1 MAGLYIHIPFCAS
14 RCIYCGFYSTTL
26 SSLTTEYIDAVC
38 KEMQLRKQ
46 YISEPV
52 GSVYLGGGT
61 PSQLSIEQLKKL
73 FDNADRIWGISHA
86 KEITLECNP
95 DDITKTYASYLSIL
109 PINRISLGVQTFSD
123 KRLGFLCRRHNT
135 QQVYDAVSLLR
146 EAGFNNISI
155 DLMFGFPDETIE
167 EWEEDIRQALLLNV
181 EHISAYSLMYE
192 EGTPLFKMLQQGKV
206 TELDDK
212 ISQDM
217 YELLTKR
224 LKEAG
229 YEHYEISNFAK
240 PSFRSQHNSSYWKSI
255 PYIGIGAAAH
265 SYNRISRQW
274 NVADIRKYIHD
285 IQKGE
290 CFWESEQLDLR
301 TQYNDLIT
309 TALRTS
315 EGISLESVDN
325 LFGENYKQYLLDC
338 AEKNIARHLLT
349 LKDGRLQLT
358 PKGIFVSNDVMSDLI
373 ALSTPSSPTTAKR

>member
-61 PSQLSIEQLKKL
+61 PSQLSIEQLKKV
-73 FDNADRIWGISHA
+73 FDNADRIWGLSHA

-95 DDITKTYASYLSIL
+95 DDITKTYASSLSTL

-123 KRLGFLCRRHNT
+123 KRLGLLCRRHNT

-240 PSFRSQHNSSYWKSI
+240 PSFRSQHNNSYWKSI

-315 EGISLESVDN
+315 EGISLENVDS

-338 AEKNIARHLLT
+338 AEKNIARQLLT

-373 ALSTPSSPTTAKR
+373 ALSTPSSSTTAKR